1 MNCEQA
7 RGMMHA
13 ILDGSRPEVEITAY
27 RHHLCECDQC
37 RREDQHW
44 HILISEVEAL
54 PLWGEPTDLL
64 PTIMNSLS
72 AEAQDKES
80 RIGPVVLFGV
90 FAFLVYH
97 LLGFLKTLSENAG
110 GDTELFHNP
119 VFMYLAW
126 VVVGL
131 AFSAGLIYFLMRKK
145 AHVKFL

>member
-7 RGMMHA
+7 MGMMHA
-13 ILDGSRPEVEITAY
+13 ILDGSRPEAEISAY

-44 HILISEVEAL
+44 HILINEIEAL
-54 PLWGEPTDLL
+54 PLWREPTDLL
-64 PTIMNSLS
+64 PIIMNSLTI
-72 AEAQDKES
+72 EAQDEES

-97 LLGFLKTLSENAG
+97 LLSFLKMLSANAG
-110 GDTELFHNP
+110 GDSELFHNP
-119 VFMYLAW
+119 IFLYIAW
-126 VVVGL
+126 VIVGL
-131 AFSAGLIYFLMRKK
+131 AFSASLIYFLMRKK